1 MPSNLFLERLGAR
14 IWIARILITWG
25 VIGAGT
31 AFVVGST
38 SLIVMRFLLG
48 LAEAGFFP
56 GAILYVTYWC
66 PATYRAKVI
75 AAFSISVPL
84 AGFVGSPLSGALL
97 GLNGWLGLHGWQW
110 LFIVEG
116 LPAAILGLIVLLYLP
131 SKPESATWLS
141 PTEKGWLLRTLSDE
155 QLRNRATSHASVW
168 RILSDPRVLGL
179 GLVSAGS
186 LATGYGLAFWQPQ
199 MVKSFGLSNFQTGLL
214 NSVPF
219 GIAAIGMLV
228 WARRSDRA
236 QERVWHTVVPLM
248 VSAAA
253 LASFIFLNSLTL
265 VVVALCLA
273 LLGGYG
279 VKGPF
284 WALVSEWISPA
295 DRAAAIAAINS
306 LANVSGFVAPFLLGV
321 IKDQTGSFALG
332 LVPMVALALVG
343 AAMVLIMD
351 HRSRA
356 NSAQGAATLSLP
368 S

>member
-1 MPSNLFLERLGAR
+1 MTAIDHEITEASTEKKTMRKIMLRIVPLLMASYFLAYLDRINIGFAALEMNKDLGLTNTVYGWAAGIFFLAYIAFEVPSNLLLERLGAR

-199 MVKSFGLSNFQTGLL
+199 MVKAFGLSNFQTGLL

-219 GIAAIGMLV
+219 GIAAIGMLI

-265 VVVALCLA
+265 VIVALCLA

-279 VKGPF
+279 VKGP
-284 WALVSEWISPA
+284 
-295 DRAAAIAAINS
+295 
-306 LANVSGFVAPFLLGV
+306 
-321 IKDQTGSFALG
+321 
-332 LVPMVALALVG
+332 
-343 AAMVLIMD
+343 
-351 HRSRA
+351 
-356 NSAQGAATLSLP
+356 
-368 S
+368 